1 MNDIVKMTIDFDL
14 PTHWLHGAGYAKKTG
29 ELLKER
35 NVKAPLVL
43 TDGLL
48 VKLGTVKP
56 VLVALDA
63 CGYAYDIC
71 DKFTAEPTVR
81 HFDATIK
88 ELDLKRY
95 DAVVAV
101 GGGSVLDSAKALAVI
116 AKFGGSV
123 RDFAG
128 RDKIPAAPDW
138 VNISIPTTAGTG
150 SEVSDGGVFID
161 EDRNSKFIMMSK
173 KVSATVAL
181 TDPLMTVSMPPKV
194 TAVSGSDALVHA
206 VESYLS
212 RYANPV
218 SRLFSSRAIE
228 LISRYLPKAYADGQD
243 LEARNAMQIGSTMA
257 MSAGCNVYLGLCH
270 SIAMPLC
277 GLYHMP
283 HGQACG
289 MCLPFVL
296 KYNAA
301 TVPQHV
307 KEVLVLMGMWD
318 ETLPEAEAFA
328 NGFALVEQFL
338 NAIGI
343 GTHLSPFGFKPNDVD
358 AIAASTLNSLQC
370 PPNPRTP
377 THGEIAELVASFA

>member
-1 MNDIVKMTIDFDL
+1 MEDVLNARIDFSL
-14 PTHWLHGAGYAKKTG
+14 PTHWLHGLDYARKAG
-29 ELLKER
+29 ELLRQK
-35 NVKAPLVL
+35 NVKHPLVL
-43 TDGLL
+43 TDSLL
-48 VKLGTVKP
+48 VKLGTVAP
-56 VLVALDA
+56 VLESLAA
-63 CGYAYDIC
+63 CGFAYDIC
-71 DKFTAEPTVR
+71 DKFTAEPTVK
-81 HFDATIK
+81 HFDATAK
-88 ELDLKRY
+88 ELNLKKY

-181 TDPLMTVSMPPKV
+181 TDPLMTVSMPPGV

-218 SRLFSSRAIE
+218 SRLFSGRAVR
-228 LISRYLPKAYADGQD
+228 LISSYLPVAYADGHN
-243 LEARNAMQIGSTMA
+243 LEARNAMQVGSTMA

-301 TVPQHV
+301 TVPQQV
-307 KEVLVLMGMWD
+307 KEVLTLMGLWD
-318 ETLPEAEAFA
+318 TTLPAPEAFE

-338 NAIGI
+338 NDIGI
-343 GTHLSPFGFKPNDVD
+343 KTHLSPFGFNPNDVD

-377 THGEIAELVASFA
+377 THNEIAELVCSFT

>member
-1 MNDIVKMTIDFDL
+1 MAEILSSQVDFSL
-14 PTHWLHGAGYAKKTG
+14 PSHWQHGQGYAGKAG
-29 ELLKER
+29 ELLRARHIKY
-35 NVKAPLVL
+35 PLVL
-43 TDGLL
+43 TDELL
-48 VKLGTVKP
+48 LKLGTVNPILESLKEQ
-56 VLVALDA
+56 
-63 CGYAYDIC
+63 GYQYDIC
-71 DKFTAEPTVR
+71 GDFTTEPTAR
-81 HFDATIK
+81 HFDETVK
-88 ELDLKRY
+88 KLDLKRY

-101 GGGSVLDSAKALAVI
+101 GGGSVLDSAKGLAVV
-116 AKFGGSV
+116 AKFGGSI

-128 RDKIPAAPDW
+128 YDKIPARPDW

-173 KVSATVAL
+173 KVSATIAL
-181 TDPLMTVSMPPKV
+181 TDPLMTVTMPPKI
-194 TAVSGSDALVHA
+194 TAISGSDALVHA

-218 SRLFSSRAIE
+218 SRMFSSRAIE
-228 LISRYLPKAYADGQD
+228 LISRYLPRAYADGHD
-243 LEARNAMQIGSTMA
+243 LSARNAMQIGSTMA

-296 KYNAA
+296 QYNSVAA
-301 TVPQHV
+301 PQRV
-307 KEVLVLMGMWD
+307 KEVLELMGMWNAA
-318 ETLPEAEAFA
+318 LPEAEALA
-328 NGFALVEQFL
+328 NGFRLVEQFL

-343 GTHLSPFGFKPNDVD
+343 ETHLSPFGFNPNDLD
-358 AIAASTLNSLQC
+358 TIAALTLNSLQC
-370 PPNPRTP
+370 PPNPRKP
-377 THGEIAELVASFA
+377 SHADIVELVASFA

>member
-1 MNDIVKMTIDFDL
+1 MAEILNARINFSL
-14 PTHWLHGAGYAKKTG
+14 PTHWLHGLGYASKAG
-29 ELLKER
+29 ELLRSR
-35 NVKAPLVL
+35 NVKRPLVL

-48 VKLGTVKP
+48 IKLGTVTP
-56 VLVALDA
+56 VLEALEA
-63 CGYAYDIC
+63 CGYQYDIC

-81 HFDATIK
+81 HFDATVK
-88 ELDLKRY
+88 ELDLKCY

-128 RDKIPAAPDW
+128 RDKIPAPPDW

-181 TDPLMTVSMPPKV
+181 TDPLMTVSMPPKI

-218 SRLFSSRAIE
+218 SRLFSSQAIK
-228 LISRYLPKAYADGQD
+228 LISRYLPIAYAKGHDI
-243 LEARNAMQIGSTMA
+243 EARNAMQLGSTMA

-307 KEVLVLMGMWD
+307 REVLMLMDMWN
-318 ETLPEAEAFA
+318 EALPEAEALA

-338 NAIGI
+338 NKIGI
-343 GTHLSPFGFKPNDVD
+343 GTHLSTFGFTHNDVD

-377 THGEIAELVASFA
+377 THQEIAELVASFA

>member
-1 MNDIVKMTIDFDL
+1 METLNTNINFHL
-14 PTHWLHGAGYAKKTG
+14 PTQWRHGLDYARKAG
-29 ELLKER
+29 EILQER
-35 NVKAPLVL
+35 HVSRPLVL

-48 VKLGTVKP
+48 IKLGTVAP
-56 VLVALDA
+56 VLESLEA
-63 CGYAYDIC
+63 CGIKYAIC
-71 DKFTAEPTVR
+71 DKFTAEPTVK
-81 HFDATIK
+81 HFDATVK
-88 ELDLKRY
+88 ELDLKQF
-95 DAVVAV
+95 DAIVAV

-116 AKFGGSV
+116 VKFGGSV

-128 RDKIPAAPDW
+128 RDRIPAPPDW
-138 VNISIPTTAGTG
+138 VNVSIPTTAGTG

-161 EDRNSKFIMMSK
+161 EERNSKFIMMSK

-194 TAVSGSDALVHA
+194 TATSGSDALVHA

-218 SRLFSSRAIE
+218 SRLFSKQAIE
-228 LISRYLPKAYADGQD
+228 LISRYLPKAYADGND
-243 LEARNAMQIGSTMA
+243 LEARNAMQMGSTMA

-277 GLYHMP
+277 GLYHIP

-296 KYNAA
+296 RYNAVS
-301 TVPQHV
+301 VPQPV
-307 KEVLVLMGMWD
+307 REVLQLMRMWD
-318 ETLPEAEAFA
+318 NTLPEPEAFEK
-328 NGFALVEQFL
+328 GFSLVKKFL
-338 NAIGI
+338 NDIGI
-343 GTHLSPFGFKPNDVD
+343 QTHLSPFGFNPCDVD
-358 AIAASTLNSLQC
+358 AIAASALNSLQC

-377 THGEIAELVASFA
+377 THAEIVELVGSFA